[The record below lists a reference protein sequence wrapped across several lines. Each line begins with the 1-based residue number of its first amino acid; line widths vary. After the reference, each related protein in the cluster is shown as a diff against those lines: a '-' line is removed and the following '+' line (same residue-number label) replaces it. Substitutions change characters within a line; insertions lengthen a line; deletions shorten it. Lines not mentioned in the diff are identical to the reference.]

1 MELENQEQKGLISL
15 KEASKISGYSSDYI
29 GQLIREGKIS
39 GKQVYSNIQW
49 MTSAQE
55 VINYKNIKKQKK
67 SGILAKFEVQKRKVS
82 MELNVFKLFFQTFKS
97 SLPLI
102 LVIIVSFILFS
113 YFMLYLSFGSKNQE
127 IDHKTTESQVLIQY

>member
-39 GKQVYSNIQW
+39 GKQVYSNVQW
-49 MTSAQE
+49 MTSAKE
-55 VINYKNIKKQKK
+55 VLNYKNIKKQKK
-67 SGILAKFEVQKRKVS
+67 SGILAKFDVQKRKLS
-82 MELNVFKLFFQTFKS
+82 MELNIFKLFFQTFKS
-97 SLPLI
+97 SIPLI

-113 YFMLYLSFGSKNQE
+113 YFILYLSFGSKNQGIGQE
-127 IDHKTTESQVLIQY
+127 ITENQTVIQY

>member
-39 GKQVYSNIQW
+39 GKQVYSSIQW

-55 VINYKNIKKQKK
+55 VLNYKNIKKQKK

-102 LVIIVSFILFS
+102 LVIIISFILLS
-113 YFMLYLSFGSKNQE
+113 YFILYLSFGQKTQE
-127 IDHKTTESQVLIQY
+127 MGQKVIDDQSIIQY

>member
-67 SGILAKFEVQKRKVS
+67 SGILAKFDVQKRKLS

-113 YFMLYLSFGSKNQE
+113 YFMLYLSLGPKTQE
-127 IDHKTTESQVLIQY
+127 ISSKTAENQAIIQY